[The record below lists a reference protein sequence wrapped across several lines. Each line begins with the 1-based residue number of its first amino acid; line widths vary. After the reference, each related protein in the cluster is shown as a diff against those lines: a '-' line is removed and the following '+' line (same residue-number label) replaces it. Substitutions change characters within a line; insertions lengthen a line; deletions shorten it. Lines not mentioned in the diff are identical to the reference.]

1 MPVPTSSQM
10 ARLFVLF
17 LIKGPM
23 WTSEATAESAKLQIE
38 HVEYQLSLRK
48 SGKTLLVGPL
58 IDNGEIRGIT
68 IFKVN
73 SEAEVKSLIDQD
85 PAVKAGAF
93 LYHFH
98 SWMVEKEALTEVFGN
113 SYLK

>member
-1 MPVPTSSQM
+1 MPVPTSDQM

-23 WTSEATAESAKLQIE
+23 WTSEATEGSAKLQIE
-38 HVEYQLSLRK
+38 HVEYQISLRK

-58 IDNGEIRGIT
+58 IDDGEIRGIT

-73 SEAEVKSLIDQD
+73 SEDEVKYLIDQD

-98 SWMVEKEALTEVFGN
+98 PWMVEKEALSEALRN
-113 SYLK
+113 NYLK